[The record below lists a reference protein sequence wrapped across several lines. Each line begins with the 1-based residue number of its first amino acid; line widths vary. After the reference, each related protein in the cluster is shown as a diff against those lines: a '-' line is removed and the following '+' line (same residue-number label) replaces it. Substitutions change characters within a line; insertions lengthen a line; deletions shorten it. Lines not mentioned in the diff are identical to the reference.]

1 MLALWK
7 LRKEGDWRQ
16 SQRTGVVQ
24 TSRGKEESFS
34 GASVTEMRFARWRCR
49 RIRPPAGLWVGSV
62 EGLGDE
68 PENLYSILK
77 SIEFLK

>member
-1 MLALWK
+1 MVK
-7 LRKEGDWRQ
+7 GKKRNYTEHFK
-16 SQRTGVVQ
+16 SMYQR
-24 TSRGKEESFS
+24 KEESFS